1 MHKFLRIIQNRN
13 LILLSALFF
22 AFQAPEFS
30 TYTKEYTIFILGAV
44 MTFSMTGIHLKLLK
58 DYKSTLKVTF
68 EAVLYSFILQAVLL
82 LGIAYFATDDAVFNG
97 FTVIAAT
104 PPGVAVIPFSFSF
117 KGDLDYSFRA
127 ILGTYLI
134 SIFLS
139 PLIIYLFAKGAFLDP
154 MIIVMIIVKV
164 IVVPLLLSRLLL
176 IKKVYPYVEKVRGK
190 VVDWGFALIIYT
202 AVAVNRGLILS
213 DFSGVLLISAIIF
226 LSTFGIG
233 ALFLFLNRKN
243 ENKKQIISKN
253 LLLTVKSSGFS
264 IAVTLILFEQ
274 KAAVPAAILSI
285 FVLLWLISLNIYYSR
300 KSKKDKK
307 LAL

>member
-154 MIIVMIIVKV
+154 TIIVMIIVKV

-176 IKKVYPYVEKVRGK
+176 IKKIYPYVEKVRGK

-274 KAAVPAAILSI
+274 KAAVSAAILSI

-300 KSKKDKK
+300 RNKKDKK